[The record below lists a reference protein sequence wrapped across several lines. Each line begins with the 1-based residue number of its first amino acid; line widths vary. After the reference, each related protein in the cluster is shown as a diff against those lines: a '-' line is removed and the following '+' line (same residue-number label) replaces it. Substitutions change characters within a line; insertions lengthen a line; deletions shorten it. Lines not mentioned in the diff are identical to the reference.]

1 MQATKTEIQDI
12 IEGTKQYVVP
22 LFQRRYIWEQKH
34 WQMLWDDLWGLYET
48 ESSRPHFMGSMVTI
62 PETLSPQGV
71 TKFLLIDGQQRLTTI
86 FILFCALRDYAK
98 KLNDPLLAEEIE
110 YKMLVNK
117 FEKDLN
123 YYKLLPTQED
133 RPAFQKI
140 IHQELFSDVRE
151 ISKCYHFFEHQISKN
166 QVNVRKIKQIICNQL
181 SIVSVV
187 LSSDDDP
194 HLVFESLNFKGKSL
208 TQADL
213 IRNYFFMRID
223 IRDQDLIYKKYWL
236 PMQETLGDNLTEFMR
251 HYLTKRGTVV
261 KQNDVYF
268 EIKEEVVK
276 KDVLESLKDICTFA
290 TFYEKL
296 LNPNL
301 EKDIIIRKYL
311 HRINRLDVAIT
322 YPFLMI
328 CYSEWT
334 SEKITKGIFIEVLK
348 VIENFIIRRFACN
361 IQTQG
366 LNRLFSSLCSRVGT
380 NAMLTSNGFLD
391 ELSSILQSQ
400 NYPKDDKFKDGLMN
414 VKLYGSN
421 RTEKAKIILESIEES
436 FGHKEKVSFDSLS
449 IEHIMPQTLSDWWKS
464 HLGDDFLLDYELL
477 IHNLGNLTLTAVEYN
492 SSNSNSDFE
501 TKKKQFLN
509 SHVELNKYFKNI
521 NLWQR
526 TDIEK
531 RSAYMTEIALAL
543 WPYFGKQGTITSQS
557 TKIKSKPPKT
567 LIFLKKEYSV
577 KSWRDVLETTLNIIA
592 DLEPDKF
599 EEIIN
604 QFPRFISLNQQGL
617 RDTRKLINGAFIEVN
632 LSAEHIRKFCFKA
645 LETAE
650 FSVDDWEVKFN

>member
-1 MQATKTEIQDI
+1 MQANKTEIQDI

-22 LFQRRYIWEQKH
+22 LFQRRYIWEKKH
-34 WQMLWDDLWGLYET
+34 WQVLWDDLWSLYET
-48 ESSRPHFMGSMVTI
+48 ESPRPHFMGSMVTI

-86 FILFCALRDYAK
+86 FIIFCALRDHAK
-98 KLNDPLLAEEIE
+98 ELNDSLLAEEIE

-117 FEKDLN
+117 FENGLN

-140 IHQELFSDVRE
+140 INQESFSDIRE
-151 ISKCYHFFEHQISKN
+151 ISECYRFFKKQIYKN

-187 LSSDDDP
+187 LSADDDP

-223 IRDQDLIYKKYWL
+223 VNDQDLIYKKYWL
-236 PMQETLGDNLTEFMR
+236 PMQEKLGDNITEFMR

-268 EIKEEVVK
+268 EIKEEILQ
-276 KDVLESLKDICTFA
+276 KDVLESLKDVCQFA
-290 TFYEKL
+290 EFYEKL
-296 LNPNL
+296 LNPDL
-301 EKDIIIRKYL
+301 EKDSIIRKYL
-311 HRINRLDVAIT
+311 HRINRLDIAIT

-328 CYSEWT
+328 CYFEWT
-334 SEKITKGIFIEVLK
+334 SKRITREVFIEVLK

-380 NAMLTSNGFLD
+380 NAMLTSNGFLE
-391 ELSSILQSQ
+391 ELISILQSQ

-449 IEHIMPQTLSDWWKS
+449 IEHIMPQTLNDWWKS

-501 TKKKQFLN
+501 TKQKQFLN
-509 SHVELNKYFKNI
+509 SHVELNKYFKNV
-521 NLWQR
+521 NSWRR

-531 RSAYMTEIALAL
+531 RSSSLAEIALSV
-543 WPYFGKQGTITSQS
+543 WPYFGKQSTIDSQA
-557 TKIKSKPPKT
+557 TRIKNTPPKT
-567 LIFLKKEYSV
+567 LIFLGKEYPV
-577 KSWRDVLETTLNIIA
+577 KSWRDVLETTLNTIA

-599 EEIIN
+599 KEIID
-604 QFPRFISLNQQGL
+604 QFPRFISLNQQNL
-617 RDTRKLINGAFIEVN
+617 RDTRRLANGVFIEVN
-632 LSAEHIRKFCFKA
+632 LSSDNIRKFCLKA

-650 FSVDDWEVKFN
+650 FSVDDWEVKLI

>member
-1 MQATKTEIQDI
+1 MQANKTEIQDI

-34 WQMLWDDLWGLYET
+34 WQMLWDDLWCLYEN
-48 ESSRPHFMGSMVTI
+48 ENPRPHFMGSIVTI

-86 FILFCALRDYAK
+86 FIIFCALRDYAK
-98 KLNDPLLAEEIE
+98 ELNDSFLSEEIE

-117 FEKDLN
+117 FETGLN

-140 IHQELFSDVRE
+140 ILQEPFSDIRE
-151 ISKCYHFFEHQISKN
+151 ISDCYRFFKRQISKN

-187 LSSDDDP
+187 LSTDDDP

-223 IRDQDLIYKKYWL
+223 VKDQDLIYKKYWL
-236 PMQETLGDNLTEFMR
+236 PMQEKLGDNLTEFMR
-251 HYLTKRGTVV
+251 HYLTKRGTVI

-268 EIKEEVVK
+268 EIKEEILQK
-276 KDVLESLKDICTFA
+276 NVLESLKDICKFA
-290 TFYEKL
+290 EFYEKL
-296 LNPNL
+296 LNPDL
-301 EKDIIIRKYL
+301 EKDPMIRKYL
-311 HRINRLDVAIT
+311 HRINRLDIAIT
-322 YPFLMI
+322 YPFLMT
-328 CYSEWT
+328 CYFEWT
-334 SEKITKGIFIEVLK
+334 AQRITKEVFIEVLK

-366 LNRLFSSLCSRVGT
+366 LNRLFSSLCSKVGT

-391 ELSSILQSQ
+391 ELISILQLQ
-400 NYPKDDKFKDGLMN
+400 NYPKDDQFKDGLMN
-414 VKLYGSN
+414 VKLYGGN

-449 IEHIMPQTLSDWWKS
+449 IEHIMPQTLSDWWKP
-464 HLGDDFLLDYELL
+464 HLGDDFLLDYEIL

-501 TKKKQFLN
+501 TKQKQFLN
-509 SHVELNKYFKNI
+509 SHVELNKYFKDVHS
-521 NLWQR
+521 WQR
-526 TDIEK
+526 KDIEK
-531 RSAYMTEIALAL
+531 RSAYLASIALTI
-543 WPYFGKQGTITSQS
+543 WHYFGSQNTISSQA
-557 TKIKSKPPKT
+557 TKIKNKPPKT
-567 LIFLKKEYSV
+567 LVFLGKEYGV
-577 KSWRDVLETTLNIIA
+577 KSWRDILETTLNIIA

-604 QFPRFISLNQQGL
+604 NFPRFIALNQQDL
-617 RDTRKLINGAFIEVN
+617 RDTRQLKNGMFIEVN
-632 LSAEHIRKFCFKA
+632 LSSENIRKFCFKA

-650 FSVDDWEVKFN
+650 LSVDDWEVK

>member
-98 KLNDPLLAEEIE
+98 KLNDSLLAEEIE

-464 HLGDDFLLDYELL
+464 HLRDDFLLDYELL

-521 NLWQR
+521 NSWQR

-567 LIFLKKEYSV
+567 
-577 KSWRDVLETTLNIIA
+577 
-592 DLEPDKF
+592 P
-599 EEIIN
+599 
-604 QFPRFISLNQQGL
+604 G
-617 RDTRKLINGAFIEVN
+617 
-632 LSAEHIRKFCFKA
+632 
-645 LETAE
+645 
-650 FSVDDWEVKFN
+650 

>member
-1 MQATKTEIQDI
+1 
-12 IEGTKQYVVP
+12 
-22 LFQRRYIWEQKH
+22 
-34 WQMLWDDLWGLYET
+34 
-48 ESSRPHFMGSMVTI
+48 MVTI

-86 FILFCALRDYAK
+86 FILFSALRDYAK
-98 KLNDPLLAEEIE
+98 KSNDPLLAEEIE

-117 FEKDLN
+117 FENELN

-140 IHQELFSDVRE
+140 INQEPFSDIRE
-151 ISKCYHFFEHQISKN
+151 ISKCYHFFEDQISKN
-166 QVNVRKIKQIICNQL
+166 QVDVRKIKQIICNQL

-223 IRDQDLIYKKYWL
+223 IKDQDLIYKKYWL
-236 PMQETLGDNLTEFMR
+236 PMQEKLGDNLTEFMR
-251 HYLTKRGTVV
+251 HYLTKRGTVI

-290 TFYEKL
+290 VFYEKL

-301 EKDIIIRKYL
+301 EKDTIIRKYL

-322 YPFLMI
+322 YPFLMT

-334 SEKITKGIFIEVLK
+334 SERITKTVFIEVLK

-391 ELSSILQSQ
+391 ELSTILQSQ

-449 IEHIMPQTLSDWWKS
+449 IEPEVLNVEKS
-464 HLGDDFLLDYELL
+464 PRK
-477 IHNLGNLTLTAVEYN
+477 
-492 SSNSNSDFE
+492 SSIIDS
-501 TKKKQFLN
+501 
-509 SHVELNKYFKNI
+509 
-521 NLWQR
+521 
-526 TDIEK
+526 
-531 RSAYMTEIALAL
+531 
-543 WPYFGKQGTITSQS
+543 
-557 TKIKSKPPKT
+557 IKS
-567 LIFLKKEYSV
+567 
-577 KSWRDVLETTLNIIA
+577 
-592 DLEPDKF
+592 
-599 EEIIN
+599 
-604 QFPRFISLNQQGL
+604 
-617 RDTRKLINGAFIEVN
+617 
-632 LSAEHIRKFCFKA
+632 
-645 LETAE
+645 
-650 FSVDDWEVKFN
+650 

>member
-1 MQATKTEIQDI
+1 VREKERT
-12 IEGTKQYVVP
+12 
-22 LFQRRYIWEQKH
+22 
-34 WQMLWDDLWGLYET
+34 WD
-48 ESSRPHFMGSMVTI
+48 
-62 PETLSPQGV
+62 
-71 TKFLLIDGQQRLTTI
+71 
-86 FILFCALRDYAK
+86 AAK
-98 KLNDPLLAEEIE
+98 KALLG
-110 YKMLVNK
+110 
-117 FEKDLN
+117 
-123 YYKLLPTQED
+123 
-133 RPAFQKI
+133 
-140 IHQELFSDVRE
+140 
-151 ISKCYHFFEHQISKN
+151 
-166 QVNVRKIKQIICNQL
+166 NV
-181 SIVSVV
+181 
-187 LSSDDDP
+187 
-194 HLVFESLNFKGKSL
+194 
-208 TQADL
+208 
-213 IRNYFFMRID
+213 
-223 IRDQDLIYKKYWL
+223 
-236 PMQETLGDNLTEFMR
+236 
-251 HYLTKRGTVV
+251 
-261 KQNDVYF
+261 
-268 EIKEEVVK
+268 
-276 KDVLESLKDICTFA
+276 
-290 TFYEKL
+290 
-296 LNPNL
+296 
-301 EKDIIIRKYL
+301 
-311 HRINRLDVAIT
+311 
-322 YPFLMI
+322 
-328 CYSEWT
+328 
-334 SEKITKGIFIEVLK
+334 
-348 VIENFIIRRFACN
+348 
-361 IQTQG
+361 
-366 LNRLFSSLCSRVGT
+366 
-380 NAMLTSNGFLD
+380 NGFLD

-464 HLGDDFLLDYELL
+464 HLRDDFLLDYELL

-521 NLWQR
+521 NSWQR

>member
-98 KLNDPLLAEEIE
+98 TLNDSLLAEEIE

-521 NLWQR
+521 NSWQR

>member
-1 MQATKTEIQDI
+1 
-12 IEGTKQYVVP
+12 
-22 LFQRRYIWEQKH
+22 
-34 WQMLWDDLWGLYET
+34 
-48 ESSRPHFMGSMVTI
+48 MGSMVTI

-86 FILFCALRDYAK
+86 FIIFCALRDYAK
-98 KLNDPLLAEEIE
+98 ELNDLFLSEEIE

-117 FEKDLN
+117 FETGSN

-140 IHQELFSDVRE
+140 ILEEPFSDIRE
-151 ISKCYHFFEHQISKN
+151 ISDCYRFFKRQISKN

-187 LSSDDDP
+187 LSADDDP

-223 IRDQDLIYKKYWL
+223 AKDQDLIYKKYWL
-236 PMQETLGDNLTEFMR
+236 PMQEKLGDNLTEFMR
-251 HYLTKRGTVV
+251 HYLTKRGTVI

-268 EIKEEVVK
+268 ETKEEILHK
-276 KDVLESLKDICTFA
+276 NVLESLKDICKFA
-290 TFYEKL
+290 EFYEKL
-296 LNPNL
+296 LNPDL

-311 HRINRLDVAIT
+311 HRINRLDIAIT
-322 YPFLMI
+322 YPFLMT
-328 CYSEWT
+328 CYFEWT
-334 SEKITKGIFIEVLK
+334 SQKISKEVFIEVLK

-366 LNRLFSSLCSRVGT
+366 LNRLFSSLCSKVRT

-391 ELSSILQSQ
+391 ELISILQSQ
-400 NYPKDDKFKDGLMN
+400 NYPRDEQFEDGLMN
-414 VKLYGSN
+414 VKLYGGN

-492 SSNSNSDFE
+492 SSNSNSDFD
-501 TKKKQFLN
+501 TKQKQFLN
-509 SHVELNKYFKNI
+509 SHVELNKYFKDVNS
-521 NLWQR
+521 WQR
-526 TDIEK
+526 KDIEK
-531 RSAYMTEIALAL
+531 RSAYLASIALTI
-543 WPYFGKQGTITSQS
+543 WPYFGKQNTISSQPS
-557 TKIKSKPPKT
+557 RVKNKPPKT
-567 LIFLKKEYSV
+567 LVFLGKEYSV
-577 KSWRDVLETTLNIIA
+577 KSWRDVLETTLNVIA

-604 QFPRFISLNQQGL
+604 NFPRFISSNQQSL
-617 RDTRKLINGAFIEVN
+617 RDTRKLKNGAFIEVN
-632 LSAEHIRKFCFKA
+632 LSSENIRKFCFKA
-645 LETAE
+645 LETTE
-650 FSVDDWEVKFN
+650 LSVAYIPQVAVQK

>member
-1 MQATKTEIQDI
+1 MQANKTEIQDI

-22 LFQRRYIWEQKH
+22 LFQRRYIWEKKH

-48 ESSRPHFMGSMVTI
+48 ESPRPHFMGSMVTI

-86 FILFCALRDYAK
+86 FIIFCVLRDYAK
-98 KLNDPLLAEEIE
+98 KLNDSLLAEEIE

-117 FEKDLN
+117 FENGLD

-133 RPAFQKI
+133 RSAFQQI
-140 IHQELFSDVRE
+140 IHQESFSDIRE
-151 ISKCYHFFEHQISKN
+151 ISECYRFFESKISKN

-187 LSSDDDP
+187 LSADDDP

-223 IRDQDLIYKKYWL
+223 IKDQDLIYKKYWL
-236 PMQETLGDNLTEFMR
+236 PMQEKLGDNITEFMR
-251 HYLTKRGTVV
+251 HYLTKRGKVV
-261 KQNDVYF
+261 KKNDVYF
-268 EIKEEVVK
+268 EIKEEIFQK
-276 KDVLESLKDICTFA
+276 NVLDSLKDICKFA
-290 TFYEKL
+290 EFYEKL
-296 LNPNL
+296 LNPDL
-301 EKDIIIRKYL
+301 EKETSLSKYL

-322 YPFLMI
+322 YPFLMT
-328 CYSEWT
+328 CYFEWT
-334 SEKITKGIFIEVLK
+334 SKRITKEVFIEVLK
-348 VIENFIIRRFACN
+348 VIENFLIRRFACN

-391 ELSSILQSQ
+391 ELVSILQSQ
-400 NYPKDDKFKDGLMN
+400 NYPKDDKFKNGLMN

-421 RTEKAKIILESIEES
+421 RTEKAKIILESIEEF
-436 FGHKEKVSFDSLS
+436 FGHKEKISFDSLS

-464 HLGDDFLLDYELL
+464 HLGNDFLLDYEIL

-492 SSNSNSDFE
+492 SSNSNSNFE

-509 SHVELNKYFKNI
+509 SHLELNKYFKDVSS
-521 NLWQR
+521 WQR
-526 TDIEK
+526 IDIEK
-531 RSAYMTEIALAL
+531 RSAYMAEIALAI
-543 WPYFGKQGTITSQS
+543 WPYFGKQDTITSQA

-567 LIFLKKEYSV
+567 LIFLGKEYSV
-577 KSWRDVLETTLNIIA
+577 KSWRDVLEVTLNIIA
-592 DLEPDKF
+592 DLEPDKL
-599 EEIIN
+599 EEIIH
-604 QFPRFISLNQQGL
+604 QFPRFVSLNQQGF
-617 RDTRKLINGAFIEVN
+617 RSTRKLVNGAFIEVN
-632 LSAEHIRKFCFKA
+632 LSAENIRKFCFKA

-650 FSVDDWEVKFN
+650 LSLDDWEVKFN

>member
-98 KLNDPLLAEEIE
+98 KLNDSLLAEEIE

-348 VIENFIIRRFACN
+348 VIENFPVF
-361 IQTQG
+361 
-366 LNRLFSSLCSRVGT
+366 
-380 NAMLTSNGFLD
+380 
-391 ELSSILQSQ
+391 
-400 NYPKDDKFKDGLMN
+400 
-414 VKLYGSN
+414 
-421 RTEKAKIILESIEES
+421 
-436 FGHKEKVSFDSLS
+436 
-449 IEHIMPQTLSDWWKS
+449 
-464 HLGDDFLLDYELL
+464 L
-477 IHNLGNLTLTAVEYN
+477 IH
-492 SSNSNSDFE
+492 
-501 TKKKQFLN
+501 
-509 SHVELNKYFKNI
+509 
-521 NLWQR
+521 
-526 TDIEK
+526 
-531 RSAYMTEIALAL
+531 
-543 WPYFGKQGTITSQS
+543 
-557 TKIKSKPPKT
+557 
-567 LIFLKKEYSV
+567 
-577 KSWRDVLETTLNIIA
+577 
-592 DLEPDKF
+592 
-599 EEIIN
+599 
-604 QFPRFISLNQQGL
+604 
-617 RDTRKLINGAFIEVN
+617 
-632 LSAEHIRKFCFKA
+632 
-645 LETAE
+645 
-650 FSVDDWEVKFN
+650 